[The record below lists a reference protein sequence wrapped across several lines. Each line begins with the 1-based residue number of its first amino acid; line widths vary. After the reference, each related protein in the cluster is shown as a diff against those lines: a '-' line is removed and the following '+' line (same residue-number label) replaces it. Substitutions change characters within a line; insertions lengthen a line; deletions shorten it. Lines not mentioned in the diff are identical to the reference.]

1 VANRSRSPT
10 NGSQIHFTE
19 GEAPSVARPSE
30 AVRVGGESIAITH
43 KRVADPFYGTFEPRA
58 ALRFALGYHLAP
70 RWGKKPM
77 NLLR

>member
-1 VANRSRSPT
+1 MTNRSRSSA
-10 NGSQIHFTE
+10 NGSQTHFTE
-19 GEAPSVARPSE
+19 GEAPSVAWPSE
-30 AVRVGGESIAITH
+30 AVRVGGESIAVIH